1 MNWDSLP
8 PDIQERVLT
17 AVAND
22 RPYLNAVQN
31 SDAQNAGI
39 ELDAA
44 LQRAIR
50 DTLVELI
57 RENPP
62 ASAAL
67 SETAAELKTDREL
80 RDRLAAQV
88 DGMMSASD
96 DTATLLAQAEQD
108 PAYLSARARGLME
121 RYTPEERAALD
132 RKWELSKRLRR
143 EQYEAE
149 FPTSERQALIDEMRA
164 LGVSERMIGWYDE
177 PTQQTGQGNAEVDR
191 SRMQDIIDRERAE
204 QASLPVTVIPPHVAA
219 EIARG
224 IADAARNYDN
234 QATIEAQ
241 ARERMPASRRY
252 SKAPSLR
259 KAEREQMKRLT
270 EEVDELVERQD
281 ALVAQHGITDA
292 DMEILRDHANPL
304 GRHLEHP
311 HLRAKWRNEF
321 YDVAPYEGV
330 REATKRANA
339 EIARYQAQGGLEAE
353 ERQKREQEEERQRR
367 IADNR
372 AKSEQQLA
380 WVRQKIAAGET
391 VGIYAMTYTGGL
403 GGMKP
408 SGPEITP
415 KLYANWQA
423 SGEALFRIGAD
434 GDLLVATGRKRDPYH
449 STTFSTLASSDGQRF
464 SESDLE
470 TRLEGRDS
478 VKDGVPVQVIERV
491 PVDNAT
497 RWVHLS
503 ADMIPDRS
511 LPDSDRRK
519 IDEMIEILQR
529 NMSADDPDY
538 IDPATVKAMSNAQRL
553 KVAKA
558 FMERRQQ
565 TAPPPPAETWSGT
578 ATAEPPAVR
587 LWVGRALTQGA
598 IPVVLTV
605 RAAEPGDEAR
615 FVLSGQDLFQD
626 LGGVY
631 TSVVPLQDVQP
642 TDARP
647 LTAQDAEVLLLDK
660 SPVLVTPGVIP
671 VGSPVKFPTGERINY
686 GHVQGGPGDRRTF
699 RIEKPR
705 RSQRAK
711 AGRVASAR

>member
-44 LQRAIR
+44 LQRAMR
-50 DTLVELI
+50 DTLLALV

-270 EEVDELVERQD
+270 EEVDELVERQN

-380 WVRQKIAAGET
+380 WIRQKIAAGET

-415 KLYANWQA
+415 KLYAKWQA

-449 STTFSTLASSDGQRF
+449 STTFSTLAASDGQRF
-464 SESDLE
+464 SETAS
-470 TRLEGRDS
+470 
-478 VKDGVPVQVIERV
+478 
-491 PVDNAT
+491 
-497 RWVHLS
+497 
-503 ADMIPDRS
+503 
-511 LPDSDRRK
+511 
-519 IDEMIEILQR
+519 
-529 NMSADDPDY
+529 
-538 IDPATVKAMSNAQRL
+538 
-553 KVAKA
+553 
-558 FMERRQQ
+558 
-565 TAPPPPAETWSGT
+565 APPPPAETWSGNRDRRT
-578 ATAEPPAVR
+578 AGQCG
-587 LWVGRALTQGA
+587 LWVGAEAGRPALTQGVEGA

-647 LTAQDAEVLLLDK
+647 LTSQDAEVLLLDK

>member
-17 AVAND
+17 AAAND

-44 LQRAIR
+44 LQRAMR
-50 DTLVELI
+50 DTLLALV

-132 RKWELSKRLRR
+132 RKWELSEQLRR

-241 ARERMPASRRY
+241 ARERLPADRRY

-304 GRHLEHP
+304 GRHLEDP

-353 ERQKREQEEERQRR
+353 ERQKREQEQERQWR

-415 KLYANWQA
+415 KLYAQWQA
-423 SGEALFRIGAD
+423 SGDYLFKIGSE

-449 STTFSTLASSDGQRF
+449 AMTFSTLAASDGQRF

-605 RAAEPGDEAR
+605 RAAEPGDEAQ

-631 TSVVPLQDVQP
+631 TSVVPLGDVTP
-642 TDARP
+642 TDRLP
-647 LTAQDAEVLLLDK
+647 LGAKRAELLLLDK

-671 VGSPVKFPTGERINY
+671 DGSPVKFPTGERVNY

>member
-44 LQRAIR
+44 LQRAMR
-50 DTLVELI
+50 DTLLALV

-132 RKWELSKRLRR
+132 RKFELSKQLRR

-241 ARERMPASRRY
+241 ARERMPADRRY
-252 SKAPSLR
+252 SKSPSLR

-304 GRHLEHP
+304 GRHLEDP

-353 ERQKREQEEERQRR
+353 ERQKREQEQERQWR

-415 KLYANWQA
+415 KLYAQWQA
-423 SGEALFRIGAD
+423 SGDYLFKIGSE

-449 STTFSTLASSDGQRF
+449 AMTFSTLAASDGQRF

-605 RAAEPGDEAR
+605 RAAEPGDEAQ

-631 TSVVPLQDVQP
+631 TSVVPLGDVTP
-642 TDARP
+642 TDRLP
-647 LTAQDAEVLLLDK
+647 
-660 SPVLVTPGVIP
+660 SP
-671 VGSPVKFPTGERINY
+671 
-686 GHVQGGPGDRRTF
+686 
-699 RIEKPR
+699 
-705 RSQRAK
+705 
-711 AGRVASAR
+711 SARSEPSCCCWTSRRYW